1 MQIRKSTLQKRKE
14 MEKFKTVIA
23 IQAPDS
29 KEADAK
35 KSALEKLSGQLDAK
49 EIDALAELLKKDP
62 MKKELAKKYLG
73 L

>member
-1 MQIRKSTLQKRKE
+1 

-23 IQAPDS
+23 IQADNA
-29 KEADAK
+29 KDADAK
-35 KSALEKLSGQLDAK
+35 KPALEKLSTQLDAK